1 MKCRIFYNFFFSGG
15 SGGDRGVVL
24 KQGDLQ
30 FGGEVTIYDF
40 HDYYV
45 TDCKSKFF

>member
-1 MKCRIFYNFFFSGG
+1 MKREMWDFFKSFFWVVVVVI
-15 SGGDRGVVL
+15 GVVL

-40 HDYYV
+40 RDYY
-45 TDCKSKFF
+45 